1 LQYSTFVPIS
11 RLLARILLA
20 RDSATSALSSA
31 SSNSCWAFLNLAICN
46 QIKCTHP
53 GLQFLKLFLSTLHS
67 QVFSLIQAMLQVFH
81 CDLQVLLHP
90 LQVSAGVLLLPQLL
104 SHHGSLKSQ
113 GVVPAPDL
121 GVQSGLH
128 RLYHPLVV
136 LFHLVDLLV
145 FLCQFS
151 VNFSLHLV
159 QVHLYP

>member
-1 LQYSTFVPIS
+1 LKYSTFVPIS

-20 RDSATSALSSA
+20 SDSATSALSSA
-31 SSNSCWAFLNLAICN
+31 SSNSCWAFLNL
-46 QIKCTHP
+46 IKHTDP
-53 GLQFLKLFLSTLHS
+53 GLKFLKLFLSTLHS
-67 QVFSLIQAMLQVFH
+67 QVFSLIQAMLQVFN

-128 RLYHPLVV
+128 RLHHPLVV
-136 LFHLVDLLV
+136 PLHLVDLLV
-145 FLCQFS
+145 FLCQLS